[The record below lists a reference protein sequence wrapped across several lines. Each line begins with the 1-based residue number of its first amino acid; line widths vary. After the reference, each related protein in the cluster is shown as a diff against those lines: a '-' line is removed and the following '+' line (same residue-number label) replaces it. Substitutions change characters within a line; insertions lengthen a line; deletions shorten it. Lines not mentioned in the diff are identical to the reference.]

1 MIRPNPIQGVY
12 PFRSTMDQFL
22 VPASA
27 RLPETQ
33 PYWWPNMQPTA
44 PMASASLSAPW
55 DRLGQQSW
63 EPADGAS

>member
-44 PMASASLSAPW
+44 PCVSS
-55 DRLGQQSW
+55 
-63 EPADGAS
+63 